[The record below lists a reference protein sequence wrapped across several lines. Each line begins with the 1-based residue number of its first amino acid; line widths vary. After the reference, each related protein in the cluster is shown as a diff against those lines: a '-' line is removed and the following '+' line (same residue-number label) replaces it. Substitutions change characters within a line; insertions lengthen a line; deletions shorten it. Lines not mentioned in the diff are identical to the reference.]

1 MTPTEIPQAPYAM
14 IGGSANWGLRF
25 PEDVVAPGVTVIA
38 RDLTFDTPYGPS
50 RDWKIVEF
58 DGTITADGK
67 PRRALYVFS
76 HGTTSGDE
84 IDHEGHR
91 KAFWVMREA
100 GVRRILAS
108 STSGSLNRGIM
119 AGDMVIAS
127 DILELTQT
135 TYSLLPG
142 RLRFDASG
150 KQMICSECSD
160 LVERIAR
167 DLWPTGNRVYG
178 RTAQLVCA
186 HAWGPRLTTPAEVM
200 AYRSMGADFIN
211 HSFAPEVTLAR
222 EIGACITN
230 VSFITAPFTA
240 YFAPPSVGIL
250 GESPYKALGP
260 IASRIALLTI
270 AALPAEA
277 ACLCSSLLSA
287 QDSANHA
294 NR

>member
-1 MTPTEIPQAPYAM
+1 MTGTEIPKTPYAM

-25 PEDVVAPGVTVIA
+25 PEDVAEPGVSVMA

-58 DGTITADGK
+58 DGSITADGQT
-67 PRRALYVFS
+67 RRALYVFS
-76 HGTTSGDE
+76 HGTTSGEE

-100 GVRRILAS
+100 GVKRIIAS
-108 STSGSLNRGIM
+108 STSGSLNRGIL
-119 AGDMVIAS
+119 AGDLVIAS

-135 TYSLLPG
+135 PYSLLPG

-150 KQMICSECSD
+150 KQLICPECSGA
-160 LVERIAR
+160 VERIAKEM
-167 DLWPTGNRVYG
+167 WPVENRVYG
-178 RTAQLVCA
+178 QAAQLVCA
-186 HAWGPRLTTPAEVM
+186 HAWGPRLTSPAEVM

-230 VSFITAPFTA
+230 VSFITAPFSA
-240 YFAPPSVGIL
+240 YFAPPNVGIL
-250 GESPYKALGP
+250 GGSPYRKLGP
-260 IASRIALLTI
+260 IASQIALRAI

-277 ACLCSSLLSA
+277 GCLCSSLLSA
-287 QDSANHA
+287 QDPANHA

>member
-1 MTPTEIPQAPYAM
+1 
-14 IGGSANWGLRF
+14 
-25 PEDVVAPGVTVIA
+25 VTVVA
-38 RDLTFDTPYGPS
+38 RDLTFETPYGPS

-58 DGTITADGK
+58 DGAVTADGR

-91 KAFWVMREA
+91 KVFWVMREA
-100 GVRRILAS
+100 GVRRIVAS
-108 STSGSLNRGIM
+108 STSGSLNRGIL
-119 AGDMVIAS
+119 AGDLVIAS
-127 DILELTQT
+127 DILELTQSQ
-135 TYSLLPG
+135 YSLLPG

-150 KQMICSECSD
+150 KQMICPECSD
-160 LVERIAR
+160 VVERLAR
-167 DLWPTGNRVYG
+167 DLWPVGNRVYG
-178 RTAQLVCA
+178 TSAQLVCA

-240 YFAPPSVGIL
+240 YFTPPGAALL
-250 GESPYKALGP
+250 GESPYAALGP
-260 IASRIALLTI
+260 IASRLALRTI
-270 AALPAEA
+270 AMLPGGAG
-277 ACLCSSLLSA
+277 CLCSGLLSA
-287 QDSANHA
+287 QDPANHA